1 MSESFRDVQR
11 QFSAYMRDPENTM
24 PPENIEERRL
34 KVYRELFYNTVEG
47 LLAKSFPVIREIL
60 DDRDQWHVLV
70 RDFYT
75 NARCDSPYFTEL
87 PERFVVYL
95 ADEVALPLP
104 PYLPELAHYEWLEL
118 VLEIAEDTKLVPPA
132 TQGDL
137 LDDVPVLNPV
147 YQLAQ
152 YHWPVSQ
159 IAVNC
164 EPDAPLSTPMLVLL
178 YRDAGDVVRFMEIN
192 GITAAFVEQLNSMP
206 ELSGREHLQRLA
218 TQLPQ
223 IPVEQVLHFGADMLT
238 DFQARGLILGTMQ
251 RP

>member
-1 MSESFRDVQR
+1 MSDNFQDVQQR
-11 QFSAYMRDPENTM
+11 FSAHLRDPENN
-24 PPENIEERRL
+24 PPPGNIEERRL

-60 DDRDQWHVLV
+60 DGRDQWHPLV
-70 RDFYT
+70 RDFYA
-75 NARCDSPYFTEL
+75 NARCESPYFTEL
-87 PERFVVYL
+87 PERFVAYL
-95 ADEVALPLP
+95 ADEVTLPLP

-118 VLEIAEDTKLVPPA
+118 VLEIAEDVNAGQVETE
-132 TQGDL
+132 GDL

-152 YHWPVSQ
+152 YQWPVSR
-159 IAVNC
+159 IAAEC
-164 EPDAPLSTPMLVLL
+164 EPDAPLASPMLVLL
-178 YRDAGDVVRFMEIN
+178 YRDADDVVRFMEIN
-192 GITAAFVEQLNSMP
+192 GITAALLEQLNSRP

-223 IPVEQVLHFGADMLT
+223 IPVEQVLHFGADMLA
-238 DFQARGLILGTMQ
+238 DFQERGLILGTRR